1 MVHRRLSP
9 PDAQHRPHALSDALP
24 HALPRTAAPVT
35 RRHVAGAA
43 AGICAALTLLAGGCG
58 SLDGPAASD
67 TGKPFDDAYVAQIKK
82 GVTTKADIRKNI
94 GEPWQTTTTAGNDS
108 WTYHYSNAY
117 GNAYARA
124 ASFGLYRV
132 DPINKMLVISFS
144 GDKVA
149 DYSYTK

>member
-1 MVHRRLSP
+1 MVHRIVSHPRSSALVDACP
-9 PDAQHRPHALSDALP
+9 PPARRRIVLTACALAL
-24 HALPRTAAPVT
+24 LVS
-35 RRHVAGAA
+35 
-43 AGICAALTLLAGGCG
+43 GCE

-67 TGKPFDDAYVAQIKK
+67 SGRPFDDAYVAQIKK

-108 WTYHYSNAY
+108 WTYHYSDAYANAY
-117 GNAYARA
+117 KRS
-124 ASFGLYRV
+124 ASFGIYRK
-132 DPINKMLVISFS
+132 DPIYKMLVISFS

>member
-1 MVHRRLSP
+1 MIHRRLPQS
-9 PDAQHRPHALSDALP
+9 DSLHRLHPLPQALP
-24 HALPRTAAPVT
+24 HSAAPCP
-35 RRHVAGAA
+35 RRRLIAGA
-43 AGICAALTLLAGGCG
+43 CAALTFVTAGCG

-67 TGKPFDDAYVAQIKK
+67 TGRPFDDTYVAQIKK
-82 GVTTKADIRKNI
+82 GVTTKADVRKNI

-117 GNAYARA
+117 GNAYTRA
-124 ASFGLYRV
+124 VSLGLYRK